1 MPREPETYRLNIEHL
16 NERFPDKET
25 FTIADIMKMND
36 FSRPTAE
43 REFPFKGK
51 YISKVNLAY
60 MMALKG
66 SPKSEGNTL

>member
-16 NERFPDKET
+16 NDLYPEKET
-25 FTIADIMKMND
+25 FTLTEIARMNGT
-36 FSRPTAE
+36 SLPTAQ

-60 MMALKG
+60 MLAQKG
-66 SPKSEGNTL
+66 APTE